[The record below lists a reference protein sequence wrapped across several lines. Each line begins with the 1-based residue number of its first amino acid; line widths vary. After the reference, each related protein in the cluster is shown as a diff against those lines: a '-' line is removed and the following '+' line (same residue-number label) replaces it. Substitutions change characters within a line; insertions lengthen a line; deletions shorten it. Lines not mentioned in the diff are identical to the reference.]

1 MFMDPE
7 KRARRQSLRILISE
21 CFMVVAVVITV
32 AILAFVVSG
41 YWVNSDFKVERNGM
55 LQISSLPTG
64 ADVIVDGESAWNQ
77 RTNTSKVLSSGKHLI
92 ELKKDGYDTWS
103 RTINITKGLLYRV
116 HYPRLFPLERQ
127 KSAVFE
133 IGATTFATV
142 SPNREL
148 ALIANDTTSW
158 TLLGLTGD
166 KITTTP
172 INVSTVFSSVS
183 LAPGAEKGLFV
194 GQIISADW
202 DNNND
207 RILFKI
213 NNGSSVEWSLLNINN
228 PKESINLTKEF
239 NANFSE
245 IKIFDN
251 SASNLLAVLDGD
263 LRKIDTGG
271 RQLSTVLVNDVLSFD
286 YYDSDILFSAKDEL
300 NEDYYVGE
308 TSLGGE
314 IKTIYDNL
322 KSAPKV
328 AISRFYD
335 DKYISVLNE
344 KNLTIYKK
352 DNNEV
357 FLDEELGFAP
367 DTLTVGHEGEFITL
381 TLGEKIATVD
391 MEAVDVV
398 EWSPNSPYYKW
409 LDSDML
415 YSINDGELIV
425 YDFDGLNRRPL
436 AKNVSH
442 RFPVTITGDKYL
454 YYVSDENLIREL
466 ITI

>member
-1 MFMDPE
+1 MDPE

-133 IGATTFATV
+133 IGATTFVTV

-172 INVSTVFSSVS
+172 IDVSTVFSSVS

-245 IKIFDN
+245 IRIFDN

-271 RQLSTVLVNDVLSFD
+271 RQLSTVLVNDVVSFD
-286 YYDSDILFSAKDEL
+286 YFDSDILFSAKDEL

-398 EWSPNSPYYKW
+398 EWSPNSPHYKW